1 MKLHPI
7 FENKKLVLLDF
18 DGTLVD
24 SMSMWVDIDRQIFA
38 ASGLPVPEGLTER
51 LIPLNEDETAA
62 VFLEYGC
69 QGTVESIRALHD
81 RLAQEQYE
89 NVLQLKPGAKQL
101 LDLLREQDV
110 KLGIVSAS
118 TLGRMLPC
126 IQRLGLTGYFSI
138 ILPCGELG
146 INKHTAEPY
155 ENAMN
160 IMGMQAAESLFVDD
174 FYGNL
179 LGAKAAGVTT
189 IGMYDSVGE
198 ANWPKMQ
205 QSADVCVLS
214 FDDLLEKEN
223 EHE

>member
-1 MKLHPI
+1 MIIFMKLHPI

-38 ASGLPVPEGLTER
+38 ASGLPVPDGLTER

-69 QGTVESIRALHD
+69 QGTVESIRAMHD

-89 NVLQLKPGAKQL
+89 KFIPLKPGAKEL
-101 LDLLREQDV
+101 LDALRAKDI
-110 KLGIVSAS
+110 KLGIVSAA

-126 IQRLGLTGYFSI
+126 IARLGLTGYFSI
-138 ILPCGELG
+138 ILPCGDIG

-155 ENAMN
+155 QMALETLNVD
-160 IMGMQAAESLFVDD
+160 AEHTVFIDD
-174 FYGNL
+174 FYGNIN
-179 LGAKAAGVTT
+179 GASMAGLST
-189 IGMYDSVGE
+189 IGVYDSVGD
-198 ANWPKMQ
+198 ANWPQMQ
-205 QSADVCVLS
+205 QSADLCVLS
-214 FDDLLEKEN
+214 LEDIL
-223 EHE
+223 